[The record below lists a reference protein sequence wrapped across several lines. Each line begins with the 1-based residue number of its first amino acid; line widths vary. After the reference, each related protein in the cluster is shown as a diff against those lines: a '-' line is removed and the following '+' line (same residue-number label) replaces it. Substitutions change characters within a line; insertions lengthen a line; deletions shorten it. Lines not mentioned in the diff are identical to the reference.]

1 MWSYNNKIPKI
12 HRVSQNE
19 TDDLVIEHTEG
30 EFKINV
36 KDIVNVKRKS
46 DIHSIKSD
54 PSYVGFLNIRDDQKL
69 LISLRDIIAIYF
81 SAGFAWVLIT
91 FMEGVFNSEAETWI
105 PFLADDFFSLLSSYV
120 IFTLIILLLG
130 YRPFKSFIFPL
141 FIYTFYSKFVVKD
154 LLVIETIGNHFV
166 FRGADD
172 SKVLSHF
179 NLNVENDFSSI
190 EKQNKQRV
198 LFYFYLSLLSLP
210 SLLFF
215 FLRIQVYNFTD
226 YSFLVGT
233 SALLALP
240 IMFLGMVLMG
250 IGLCLIFISPV
261 IIIYLMIIPLSFP
274 GWIVVNKLSG
284 ENKPIREVISK
295 WFLWAKKVLTNGDNL
310 GPGGAV
316 VFACLFLLTILTAY
330 NFTPG
335 VYLLGIIPGLL
346 ISIILRK
353 ELNVIFQNPTRDEL
367 IHVFLGILFFYLLEG
382 IILTPIQGWMH
393 SIHPF
398 WYEWFFDYILYI
410 GIVSIIYFY
419 SFIILH
425 SLKAVFIKKK

>member
-54 PSYVGFLNIRDDQKL
+54 HSYDSFLNSGSYQNP
-69 LISLRDIIAIYF
+69 LIALVEIFAIYF
-81 SAGFAWVLIT
+81 SAGFAGVLIT
-91 FMEGVFNSEAETWI
+91 FMEGVLNSEAKTWI
-105 PFLADDFFSLLSSYV
+105 PFLGDWSVISPYV
-120 IFTLIILLLG
+120 IFTLMILLLG

-141 FIYTFYSKFVVKD
+141 FIYTFYSKFFVKD

-172 SKVLSHF
+172 SKVLTHF
-179 NLNVENDFSSI
+179 NLNVENDFSSA
-190 EKQNKQRV
+190 EKRNKQRV
-198 LFYFYLSLLSLP
+198 LFYFYLSLLLLP

-215 FLRIQVYNFTD
+215 YLRIQGYNFTD
-226 YSFLVGT
+226 NSFLLVT
-233 SALLALP
+233 SLLLITPIVLLIVFALFVTFAYLFCTYP
-240 IMFLGMVLMG
+240 IM
-250 IGLCLIFISPV
+250 
-261 IIIYLMIIPLSFP
+261 IIYLMIIIASIP
-274 GWIVVNKLSG
+274 GWIVVNKISAA
-284 ENKPIREVISK
+284 NKPIREVMSK
-295 WFLWAKKVLTNGDNL
+295 WFLWIKKVINTEANRPVGIAIGIGCFLTYLICTEFD
-310 GPGGAV
+310 
-316 VFACLFLLTILTAY
+316 
-330 NFTPG
+330 FTSG
-335 VYLLGIIPGLL
+335 VRLLGIIPGLL
-346 ISIILRK
+346 ASKILRE
-353 ELNVIFQNPTRDEL
+353 ELNVILQKSRWIEL

-410 GIVSIIYFY
+410 GVVSIIYFY
-419 SFIILH
+419 SLIILY
-425 SLKAVFIKKK
+425 SLKTVFIKKK

>member
-54 PSYVGFLNIRDDQKL
+54 PSYGGFLNVRDDQKS

-105 PFLADDFFSLLSSYV
+105 PFLDVGISLLSSYV

-198 LFYFYLSLLSLP
+198 LFYFYLLLLTLP
-210 SLLFF
+210 SLLYF
-215 FLRIQVYNFTD
+215 FLRSQGYNFTD
-226 YSFLVGT
+226 YSFLLGT
-233 SALLALP
+233 TALLALP
-240 IMFLGMVLMG
+240 LMFLGMALICIG
-250 IGLCLIFISPV
+250 IMLIFISPV

-295 WFLWAKKVLTNGDNL
+295 WFLWVKKVFGDNL
-310 GPGGAV
+310 GLGAAV
-316 VFACLFLLTILTAY
+316 AFACLFLLMILTAY

-335 VYLLGIIPGLL
+335 LYLLGIIPGLL
-346 ISIILRK
+346 ISKILWK

-398 WYEWFFDYILYI
+398 WYEYFFDYILYI

-419 SFIILH
+419 SFIILY

>member
-1 MWSYNNKIPKI
+1 MWSFNNKMPKI

-19 TDDLVIEHTEG
+19 TDDIVIEHTDG

-46 DIHSIKSD
+46 DNHSIESC
-54 PSYVGFLNIRDDQKL
+54 PLYDDFV
-69 LISLRDIIAIYF
+69 SFGTLRGIMSIYF
-81 SAGFAWVLIT
+81 SGGFAWVLII
-91 FMEGVFNSEAETWI
+91 FMQGVLNSEVGTWI
-105 PFLADDFFSLLSSYV
+105 PFLGGGGSLISTYV
-120 IFTLIILLLG
+120 ILTLIILLLG
-130 YRPFKSFIFPL
+130 YRPFKSYIFPL

-210 SLLFF
+210 SLFYF
-215 FLRIQVYNFTD
+215 FLTIQEYNFTD
-226 YSFLVGT
+226 YSFIYGT
-233 SALLALP
+233 FIFSGLMLIVLLGFPAFALLLLIYNIP
-240 IMFLGMVLMG
+240 G
-250 IGLCLIFISPV
+250 IIIWIV
-261 IIIYLMIIPLSFP
+261 IILLSFP

-295 WFLWAKKVLTNGDNL
+295 WFLWIKKVMTVEENL
-310 GPGGAV
+310 VIGFGCWI
-316 VFACLFLLTILTAY
+316 FFSLCTEFD
-330 NFTPG
+330 FTSG
-335 VYLLGIIPGLL
+335 IYLLGIISGLL
-346 ISIILRK
+346 ISKILRE
-353 ELNVIFQNPTRDEL
+353 ELNVILQKSRWYEL
-367 IHVFLGILFFYLLEG
+367 IHVFFGILFFYLLEG
-382 IILTPIQGWMH
+382 IILKPIQGWMH

-398 WYEWFFDYILYI
+398 WYEWFLDYILYI

-419 SFIILH
+419 SLIILY
-425 SLKAVFIKKK
+425 SLKTVFIKKK

>member
-1 MWSYNNKIPKI
+1 MWSFNNKMPKI

-19 TDDLVIEHTEG
+19 TDDIVIEHTDG

-46 DIHSIKSD
+46 DNHSIESC
-54 PSYVGFLNIRDDQKL
+54 PLYDDFV
-69 LISLRDIIAIYF
+69 SFGTLRGIMSIYF
-81 SAGFAWVLIT
+81 SGGFAWVLII
-91 FMEGVFNSEAETWI
+91 FMQGVLNSEVGTWI
-105 PFLADDFFSLLSSYV
+105 PFLGGGGSLISTYV
-120 IFTLIILLLG
+120 ILTLIILLLG
-130 YRPFKSFIFPL
+130 YRPFKSYIFPL

-198 LFYFYLSLLSLP
+198 LFYFYLLLLTLP
-210 SLLFF
+210 SLLYF
-215 FLRIQVYNFTD
+215 FLRSQGYNFTD
-226 YSFLVGT
+226 YSFLLGT
-233 SALLALP
+233 TALLALP
-240 IMFLGMVLMG
+240 LMFLGMALICIG
-250 IGLCLIFISPV
+250 IMLIFISPV

-274 GWIVVNKLSG
+274 GWIVVNKLSV

-295 WFLWAKKVLTNGDNL
+295 WFLWIKKVMTVEENL
-310 GPGGAV
+310 VIGFGCWI
-316 VFACLFLLTILTAY
+316 FFSLCTEFD
-330 NFTPG
+330 FTSG
-335 VYLLGIIPGLL
+335 IYLLGIISGLL
-346 ISIILRK
+346 ISKILRE
-353 ELNVIFQNPTRDEL
+353 ELNVILQKSRWYEL
-367 IHVFLGILFFYLLEG
+367 IHVFFGILFFYLLEG
-382 IILTPIQGWMH
+382 IILKPIQGWMH

-398 WYEWFFDYILYI
+398 WYEWFLDYILYI

-419 SFIILH
+419 SFIILY